1 MIFDNKNDKEILENI
16 LNSKNIE
23 GVEIINNKYKRDCLF
38 KCMENVGADDNIKKE
53 IRIKRK
59 DN

>member
-1 MIFDNKNDKEILENI
+1 MIFDNKEDKDILEKI

-23 GVEIINNKYKRDCLF
+23 GEEIITNNYKRDCLF
-38 KCMENVGADDNIKKE
+38 KCMENVGTNDNIKKE